1 MDTPSL
7 FNELWPQ
14 HRPTSLLTLPAL
26 ARLTQVQQVLIKCE
40 GERPLGSFKVLGG
53 MTAAI
58 RAIARHAE
66 VSTSALL
73 SGHSFIDTRLIC
85 ATDGNHGLAVA
96 AAAARCGIEALV
108 YLPRTASAFRA
119 RRIAAQGVRLMQI
132 DGTYDDAVIA
142 AREAAQRGEGL
153 LIADTSERDDDE
165 IVSDVLSGYEVL
177 TMELKSQLRQ
187 QNLESP
193 SHVFV
198 QAGVGGLAAAVAK
211 GFIEYVDGARLIIVE
226 PAAAACVA
234 EGLKK
239 AQPARVA
246 GSLETTAEMLSCG
259 IASASALAM
268 LRRYAVECLSLS
280 EHELVL
286 APETLISHGG
296 PRTTT
301 SGAAGVAGLLAVASS
316 PELRERYELTRE
328 SRVLLIATEDLAE
341 AS

>member
-1 MDTPSL
+1 MDTLSL
-7 FNELWPQ
+7 FDELWPQ

-26 ARLTQVQQVLIKCE
+26 ASLTQVQQVLVKCE
-40 GERPLGSFKVLGG
+40 GQRPLGSFKVLGG

-66 VSTSALL
+66 VSTSTLL
-73 SGHSFIDTRLIC
+73 SRQTPIDTRLIC

-96 AAAARCGIEALV
+96 AAAARCGTEALV
-108 YLPRTASAFRA
+108 YLPSSASAVRA
-119 RRIAAQGVRLMQI
+119 HRIAAQGAQLMQI

-165 IVSDVLSGYEVL
+165 IVGDVMAGYELL
-177 TMELKSQLRQ
+177 TMELRSQLRQ
-187 QNLESP
+187 GDHKAP

-211 GFIEYVDGARLIIVE
+211 GFVEYIDGIKLIIVE
-226 PAAAACVA
+226 PAVAACVA
-234 EGLKK
+234 EALK
-239 AQPARVA
+239 QARPVRIA

-259 IASASALAM
+259 IASASALAI
-268 LRRYAVECLSLS
+268 LRRHRVECLSIS

-286 APETLISHGG
+286 APETLIRHGG

-301 SGAAGVAGLLAVASS
+301 SGATGVAGLLAVAASRES
-316 PELRERYELTRE
+316 RERFELTRE
-328 SRVLLIATEDLAE
+328 SRVLLIVTESD
-341 AS
+341 

>member
-1 MDTPSL
+1 METPSL
-7 FNELWPQ
+7 FEHLWPQ
-14 HRPTSLLTLPAL
+14 HQPTSLLTLPAL
-26 ARLTQVQQVLIKCE
+26 ARLTQVRQVLIKCE

-53 MTAAI
+53 MTAAV

-73 SGHSFIDTRLIC
+73 SRQTPIDARLIC

-96 AAAARCGIEALV
+96 AAAARCGIEAHV
-108 YLPRTASAFRA
+108 YLPRSASALRA
-119 RRIAAQGVRLMQI
+119 RRIDAQGARLVQI

-165 IVSDVLSGYEVL
+165 IVSDVLAGYEVL
-177 TMELKSQLRQ
+177 TTELRSQLRQ
-187 QNLESP
+187 PIFETP

-198 QAGVGGLAAAVAK
+198 QAGVGGLAAAIAR
-211 GFIEYVDGARLIIVE
+211 GLITYIDGTKLIIVE

-234 EGLKK
+234 EGLKQ
-239 AQPARVA
+239 AVPVRIP

-259 IASASALAM
+259 IASASALAI
-268 LRRYAVECLSLS
+268 LRRYPVECLSLT
-280 EHELVL
+280 EHELVA
-286 APETLISHGG
+286 APETLTSHGG

-301 SGAAGVAGLLAVASS
+301 SGAAGVAGLLAVGGSR
-316 PELRERYELTRE
+316 ELRERFELTRE
-328 SRVLLIATEDLAE
+328 SRILLIVTEDLAE
-341 AS
+341 EN